1 MTLAKQLERFTPG
14 YHMTR
19 MGQGLRLMLSPM
31 RRMRMN
37 AMHKALTR
45 YVETVVDELPKV
57 RTGEDK
63 VEAAY
68 WVTDTWERADAY
80 VWTLGNH
87 AVARVAGQITTDI
100 QTKLVN
106 KLVLADIFLRV
117 VVEAPPFRV
126 EIRKETPDRV
136 FFYDHLPMIKAL
148 PINEMVCVPGV
159 VHKMR
164 TSQPA
169 AFKLSEHVGTAASTR
184 SGKTGLA
191 RVGLMSLAILN
202 DPAHLA
208 MLIVDPG
215 VMDMAATDMRFLPHL
230 AHPIVTDPDEAV
242 MVVAGAMQLLD
253 QRRQEVAAAIGS
265 GQRWQPPCNVLVYID
280 EIAGLMHR
288 NPKVMQWLVYLA
300 QEGLKYGIFLWWATQ
315 RCTVDVINGH
325 LRGNT
330 NVMWAGR
337 VRDAGESNIVAGR
350 AGVAC
355 HDQSPTSFKFMR
367 DNRTE
372 DCQSYWLTTD
382 QVNELVPLIA
392 QKWQGVALGW
402 RLQFAQ
408 PEVAQAVQPPPVQ
421 PAVNGRPKAD
431 DAPIVD
437 YLVQLVQAGESLDNI
452 GINFISKKIGPQ
464 FNNGQELGKDRA
476 KRIKQAVQNV
486 VGNTVQN

>member
-1 MTLAKQLERFTPG
+1 MTIAKSLERFTPG
-14 YHMTR
+14 YHMQR
-19 MGQGLRLMLSPM
+19 MGQQLRLMLSPV
-31 RRMRMN
+31 RRLNMD

-45 YVETVVDELPKV
+45 YVERVVDELPKV
-57 RTGEDK
+57 RTGDDK

-68 WVTDTWERADAY
+68 WITDTWERPDAY
-80 VWTLGNH
+80 IWTLGNH

-106 KLVLADIFLRV
+106 ALVLNDIFLRV
-117 VVEAPPFRV
+117 IVEAPPFRIEV
-126 EIRKETPDRV
+126 RKETPDRV
-136 FFYDHLPMIKAL
+136 SFYDHLPLITAL
-148 PINEMVCVPGV
+148 PVNELVCVPGV

-202 DPAHLA
+202 DPAHLS

-242 MVVAGAMQLLD
+242 AVVAGAVQLLEE
-253 QRRQEVAAAIGS
+253 RRQQVAAAIGA
-265 GQRWQPPCNVLVYID
+265 QRRWSVPCTVVLYID

-288 NPKVMQWLVYLA
+288 NPQVMKWLVYLA
-300 QEGLKYGIFLWWATQ
+300 QEGIKYGVLLWWATQ

-337 VRDAGESNIVAGR
+337 VRDTGESNIVAGR
-350 AGVAC
+350 AGVFC
-355 HDQSPTSFKFMR
+355 HDQSPTCFKFLR
-367 DNRTE
+367 DNRVE
-372 DCQSYWLTTD
+372 ECQSYWLTTD
-382 QVNELVPLIA
+382 EVNELVPKIA
-392 QKWQGVALGW
+392 EKWRGVAVGW
-402 RLQFAQ
+402 RLQMDA
-408 PEVAQAVQPPPVQ
+408 PAPTATVAVQPAPT
-421 PAVNGRPKAD
+421 GRPKAD

-437 YLVQLVQAGESLDNI
+437 YLVQLVQAGEDLEGM
-452 GINFISKKIGPQ
+452 GINFISRKVGPQ
-464 FNNGQELGKDRA
+464 FNNGQELGKERA
-476 KRIKQAVQNV
+476 KRIKQAVQN
-486 VGNTVQN
+486 TVEKPV

>member
-1 MTLAKQLERFTPG
+1 M
-14 YHMTR
+14 
-19 MGQGLRLMLSPM
+19 
-31 RRMRMN
+31 
-37 AMHKALTR
+37 
-45 YVETVVDELPKV
+45 
-57 RTGEDK
+57 
-63 VEAAY
+63 
-68 WVTDTWERADAY
+68 
-80 VWTLGNH
+80 
-87 AVARVAGQITTDI
+87 
-100 QTKLVN
+100 
-106 KLVLADIFLRV
+106 
-117 VVEAPPFRV
+117 EAPPFRI

-136 FFYDHLPMIKAL
+136 FFYDHLPIIKAL

-208 MLIVDPG
+208 LLIVDPG

-230 AHPIVTDPDEAV
+230 AYPIVTDPDEAV

-265 GQRWQPPCNVLVYID
+265 GQRWRPPCNVLVYID

-372 DCQSYWLTTD
+372 DCQSYWLTTE
-382 QVNELVPLIA
+382 QVDELVPLIA

-408 PEVAQAVQPPPVQ
+408 PEVAQ
-421 PAVNGRPKAD
+421 PAPLPKPEPENRGGRKMAD
-431 DAPIVD
+431 DQPIIDKV
-437 YLVQLVQAGESLDNI
+437 LQLVAAGESMDNI
-452 GINFISKKIGPQ
+452 GINFIARKLGPDY
-464 FNNGQELGKDRA
+464 NNGQALGKERA
-476 KRIKQAVQNV
+476 KRIKQAAIEQLV
-486 VGNTVQN
+486 